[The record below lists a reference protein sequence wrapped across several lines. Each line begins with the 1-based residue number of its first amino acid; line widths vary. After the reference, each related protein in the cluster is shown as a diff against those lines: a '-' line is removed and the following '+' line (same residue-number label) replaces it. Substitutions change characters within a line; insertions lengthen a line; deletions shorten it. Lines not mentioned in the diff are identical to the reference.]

1 MAREYRLGL
10 VGLGKIAIDQHL
22 PAIAATPG
30 LALVATVDPHPA
42 AAVAP
47 TFPTL
52 DALLAADLA
61 LDAIV
66 VCTPPQVRAAIARRA
81 LEAGC
86 SVLLEKP
93 PATTL
98 DELALLARRAEAG
111 GLTLYTAWHSRH
123 APMVEAARAWLAG
136 RVVSGGAV
144 NWCEDVRRWHPGQ
157 RWLWQAG
164 GLGVFDPG
172 INAFSILTAI
182 LPVPPV
188 VTDAT
193 LDVPANAD
201 TPIAAR
207 LALASG
213 DAQIDVTLDFL
224 QAGPQVWEIVLD
236 TACGHRLHLDEGG
249 ARLSIDA
256 GPARV
261 GDSAEYPALY
271 AHFARLLAA
280 RASDVDA
287 APFALAID
295 ALSRGT
301 VRRVDPFIE

>member
-42 AAVAP
+42 AAIAP
-47 TFPTL
+47 TFSSF
-52 DALLAADLA
+52 DALLAADLS

-66 VCTPPQVRAAIARRA
+66 VCTPPQVRAGIARRA

-93 PATTL
+93 PATTI
-98 DELALLARRAEAG
+98 DELAMLAQRADAR

-123 APMVEAARAWLAG
+123 APMVAPARAWLAG
-136 RVVSGGAV
+136 RVVSGGQV

-182 LPVPPV
+182 LPHAPV
-188 VTDAT
+188 VSDAT
-193 LDVPANAD
+193 LDIPANAD

-207 LALASG
+207 IELAAG
-213 DAQIDVTLDFL
+213 GARIDVSLDFL

-236 TACGHRLHLDEGG
+236 TTCGHRLHLDEGG
-249 ARLSIDA
+249 ARLAIDA
-256 GPARV
+256 GPARG

-280 RASDVDA
+280 GASDVDA
-287 APFALAID
+287 APFALAAD
-295 ALSRGT
+295 ALARGT
-301 VRRVDPFIE
+301 VRRVAPFIE

>member
-30 LALVATVDPHPA
+30 LALVATVDPNPA
-42 AAVAP
+42 APLAR
-47 TFPTL
+47 TFRSI

-61 LDAIV
+61 LDAV
-66 VCTPPQVRAAIARRA
+66 VACTPPQVRAGIARRA
-81 LEAGC
+81 LDAGL
-86 SVLLEKP
+86 SVMLEKP

-98 DELALLARRAEAG
+98 DELAMLARRAEAG

-123 APMVEAARAWLAG
+123 APMVETARAWLAG
-136 RVVSGGAV
+136 RVVRAGQV

-188 VTDAT
+188 VTEAT

-213 DAQIDVTLDFL
+213 DARIDVVLDFL
-224 QAGPQVWEIVLD
+224 QAGPQRWEIVLD
-236 TACGHRLHLDEGG
+236 TACGHRLQLDEGG
-249 ARLSIDA
+249 ARLAIDA
-256 GPARV
+256 APAREGV
-261 GDSAEYPALY
+261 GAEYPALY
-271 AHFARLLAA
+271 AHFARLLATG
-280 RASDVDA
+280 ASDVDA
-287 APFALAID
+287 TPFALAAD
-295 ALSRGT
+295 ALARGT